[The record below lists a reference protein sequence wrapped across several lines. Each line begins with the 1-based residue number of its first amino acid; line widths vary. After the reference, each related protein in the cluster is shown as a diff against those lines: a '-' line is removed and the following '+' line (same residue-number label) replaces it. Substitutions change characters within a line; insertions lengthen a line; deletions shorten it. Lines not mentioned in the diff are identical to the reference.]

1 MVPMGFAT
9 INDLYLTNEHSSGV
23 YMTLHVE
30 RKSVHV
36 FALIDWPLI
45 WILERNVPLSTSL
58 MVTGSKSFS
67 ERQHPNGDTRKGT

>member
-1 MVPMGFAT
+1 MLNKLQKKIKIITMVPMGFAT

-36 FALIDWPLI
+36 FALID
-45 WILERNVPLSTSL
+45 
-58 MVTGSKSFS
+58 
-67 ERQHPNGDTRKGT
+67 

>member
-45 WILERNVPLSTSL
+45 WFIGEKCAPFNI
-58 MVTGSKSFS
+58 F
-67 ERQHPNGDTRKGT
+67 NGYGFKEFFRETAP